1 MNRVCTPAWDSQ
13 RRTEWATNSGPC
25 ELGGRLKL
33 LDDVENRLLDEDVL
47 LQETL
52 STEFDADLTEVIT
65 RVASTQAALTATL
78 QIASTSLQLNLLSFL

>member
-52 STEFDADLTEVIT
+52 STEVIT